1 MIDVNHQ
8 ISQVRRQ
15 QGRRTL
21 EAGEARVQTIS
32 QVYDTDIEDL
42 WDVVTNPERIARW
55 FLPVEGELKEGGRY
69 QLTGNAGGTVTRC
82 DRPSGYSA
90 TWEFAD
96 QVSWIEV
103 RLTPE
108 GDSTRF
114 ELEHVA
120 HVADEW
126 WDQFGPGA
134 TGVGWDGGFYG
145 LANYLADPASAPDP
159 ASMATWHETPEGRS
173 FFRLSSDAWVE
184 ASIADGAD
192 PVAAKAAGERTY
204 AFYTG
209 QEAPS

>member
-8 ISQVRRQ
+8 INQVRRQ

-145 LANYLADPASAPDP
+145 LANYLADPATARNPE
-159 ASMATWHETPEGRS
+159 SMATWHETPEGRS
-173 FFRLSSDAWVE
+173 FYRLSSDAWVE
-184 ASIADGAD
+184 ASIADGTD